1 MLFSATIIMAR
12 LFVYEKNKGGRPKEI
27 EGDTVRVTYNLKTEQ
42 ANFVVVEAKKMGV
55 SESEIMR
62 CLIDYVIAQYDVRRT
77 SVG

>member
-1 MLFSATIIMAR
+1 M
-12 LFVYEKNKGGRPKEI
+12 
-27 EGDTVRVTYNLKTEQ
+27 RVTYNLKTEQ

>member
-1 MLFSATIIMAR
+1 MK
-12 LFVYEKNKGGRPKEI
+12 KNKGGRPKEI
-27 EGDTVRVTYNLKTEQ
+27 KGDTVRVTYNLKIEQ